1 MLHSPPS
8 HSIYFFKRNMKK
20 LLISLTSLLSVAQ
33 AMAQEELS
41 VNATDKETS
50 QATSQAMA
58 EEEISEDDTNKET
71 RKNTSA
77 PTEYAEEDTEIDDT
91 VFQVPF
97 ENTDQYKFTSASSS
111 GLGSSPELKIVKQL
125 LEDLENDS
133 SKLPG
138 WYITNNATVTT
149 PDSHSLTV
157 SHTNK
162 LREIIVLCTLL
173 PTDALSVNIKYS
185 TTNSAL
191 SHALWMYDTSKG
203 TITELGHEQNSLTGD
218 ISLEYSLPDGK
229 PINADGCYLFV
240 LWDANMGQSQ
250 LVINGVDITFTPD
263 PEGDG
268 YKDFMESVPEP
279 TTATLSL
286 LALTGLAI
294 HRRRK

>member
-1 MLHSPPS
+1 
-8 HSIYFFKRNMKK
+8 MKK

-77 PTEYAEEDTEIDDT
+77 PTEYAEGDSVIDDT

-97 ENTDQYKFTSASSS
+97 ENTDQYKFTAAASS
-111 GLGSSPELKIVKQL
+111 GLGPGPELEIVQQL
-125 LEDLENDS
+125 LEELGKDS

-138 WYITNNATVTT
+138 WYITNKATVTT

-162 LREIIVLCTLL
+162 LKEIIVLCTLL

-185 TTNSAL
+185 TTNTKL
-191 SHALWMYDTSKG
+191 SHALWMYDPSKG
-203 TITELGHEQNSLTGD
+203 STSSSIIELGHEQNSLTGD
-218 ISLEYSLPDGK
+218 ISLEYSLPDGQS
-229 PINADGCYLFV
+229 INADGCYLFV
-240 LWDANMGQSQ
+240 LWDANMGQNQ

-268 YKDFMESVPEP
+268 YEDFMESVPEP

-294 HRRRK
+294 RRRRK